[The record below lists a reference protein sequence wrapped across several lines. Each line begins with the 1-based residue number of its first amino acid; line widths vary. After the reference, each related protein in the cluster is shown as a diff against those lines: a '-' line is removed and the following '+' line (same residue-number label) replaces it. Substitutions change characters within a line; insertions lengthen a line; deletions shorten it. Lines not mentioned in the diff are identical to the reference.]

1 MDIRQLEYFVA
12 VADRQSVT
20 RGAAALYVSQPT
32 VSQQIRLLE
41 AELGQPLFERRVSGV
56 LLTDAGRTL
65 LRYALRILQNR
76 QEAIAEI
83 RGDREREGTIEIGVL
98 PTMSWD
104 ILPKLMGA
112 YRLVEPGHQ
121 IAVTEA
127 STQTLLRA
135 VSTGDAEM
143 ALLDLPIA
151 DPTLHVEKLW
161 TEELIVIAPPGSAE
175 FSARPGPLT
184 QLRDALFITA
194 EPGYGLRDVLF
205 RLTQTAGFNPR
216 VAFELTSLGAIIGF
230 VHHGFGLSLVPERTV
245 RLEIQAG
252 EIQPVALQEPVS
264 RDIGLVW
271 RNNRPL
277 APAARAFAAF
287 CREELVAP

>member
-1 MDIRQLEYFVA
+1 MDIKQLEYFVA
-12 VADRQSVT
+12 VADRQSIT

-41 AELGQPLFERRVSGV
+41 AELGQPLFERRPGGV
-56 LLTDAGRTL
+56 TLTDAGRTL

-76 QEAIAEI
+76 QEALAQI
-83 RGDREREGTIEIGVL
+83 RGEREREGSVRIGVL
-98 PTMSWD
+98 PTMNWD
-104 ILPKLMGA
+104 ILPDLIGG
-112 YRLVEPGHQ
+112 YRTVAPGHQ
-121 IAVTEA
+121 ITVTEA
-127 STQTLLRA
+127 STQTLLQA
-135 VSTGDAEM
+135 VSRGDVEM
-143 ALLDLPIA
+143 ALLDLPIS

-161 TEELIVIAPPGSAE
+161 AEDLIVIAPPGVE
-175 FSARPGPLT
+175 FSVQPVPLT

-194 EPGYGLRDVLF
+194 ESGYGLRDALF

-216 VAFELTSLGAIIGF
+216 VALELTSLGAIIGF

-252 EIQPVALQEPVS
+252 AVQSVALTEPVS

-277 APAARAFAAF
+277 APVARDFLAF
-287 CREELVAP
+287 CRERLGAL